1 MAPVCCAGQWQG
13 GGTTAL
19 NAATCLDMAVRG
31 RASSS
36 APQDLVE
43 AVADRADVGIS
54 GKGDER
60 DNRLTGLGPLS
71 GIGVGVA
78 VGTAAGLRGS
88 RRVRTA

>member
-1 MAPVCCAGQWQG
+1 MALVCCAGQWQG

-19 NAATCLDMAVRG
+19 N
-31 RASSS
+31 
-36 APQDLVE
+36 
-43 AVADRADVGIS
+43 RADVGIP